1 MEGEEEKNDVVYSSG
16 DEGGTTVMS
25 ERVSNLANSI
35 YSEFERMIQKYD
47 QEVVSGLMPLMVS
60 VLEQLDSAYGDNNEQ
75 LVELEILSDD
85 NEQLITQ
92 YEREKQLRKLAENKY
107 LEIEDQIEVEKRE
120 TQKQIDELEHENKSL
135 EARIRSYQDHI
146 ERQDERITEMKR
158 EYHSLHE
165 RHSEILHQHM
175 ERLQRDERK
184 GPGTPLDGTPNRTMF
199 SRPRAISAESPMETP
214 ASSLGELMPPHISPL
229 VSKSP
234 DTEMQP
240 FPLRENGNEMSLE
253 EEQLVNE
260 GQDKDTKKTA
270 PKAISRAAQ
279 NSQLPDGGAL
289 AVNSDT
295 GVNAIFNKVDGNS
308 SGIIKGSHSST
319 TSSLQSLDASTCN
332 ITDVDNMPIMTVTD
346 VEQAMPG
353 GAQKS
358 PDEGFVHLS
367 NDAATIMASTPELNP
382 NVSSTPVDVVRR
394 SGSRQANRPISLDL
408 ETFPEGVSAH
418 SLFAE
423 LSTQEPDIIGQV
435 DTGADIT
442 AMVGELDNVLK
453 ENKELSQVKT
463 RLVTQKNDLLKRVEE
478 LSNERDL
485 ARDDVVALQDTK
497 NRLTTYISELEQE
510 LKRVKMD
517 AEKATV
523 ALKEANVSAAHRKR
537 FTRVEMA
544 RVLMERN
551 QYKERLMELQEA
563 VRWTE
568 MIRASKERNLE
579 LQQKKKSSI
588 WKFFS
593 NLFGPSPK
601 KPAPPMVAIRYNS
614 PQADGEKAA
623 TRRSNSL
630 DSGSTGSIT
639 AAGGGGFGSEN
650 FDRQRLVER
659 RERYRQVRAFLN
671 SDVAEGRMQAYGWS
685 LPAKY
690 STEVAEGGK
699 SLVSVPVPV
708 YCRPLNLNDP
718 GMKIWCA
725 AGVDL
730 SGGKT
735 QDGGS
740 AIGASSVFYT
750 DSARNLEDVGKDQ
763 KFDAKVSMVWIG
775 SSTHSC
781 SKVTVVD
788 ANYPQN
794 ILDCF
799 IVCTSHLLCITP
811 VPGASE
817 GDYQSAEWT
826 VEDPMQAN
834 SEEGDSEGDSGG
846 VAFSDPLGVQ
856 SAEGAAQDG
865 PTVTDITTAES
876 MGLGSGQVDGNE
888 KMSSVLPTMWLG
900 AQSGCVYVHS
910 AMSDWKKC
918 IHSIRLKDSVL
929 SIVYV
934 HARVL
939 VALADGTVAIFH
951 RAADGQWNFNNYH
964 LLDLGRP
971 HHSIRCMSV
980 VHDKVWCGYRNKIQV
995 IHPRSMKV
1003 EKTFDAHPRRE
1014 SQVRQLAWIGDGVWV
1029 SIRLDSTLRLYN
1041 AHTYHHLQ
1049 DIDIEPY
1056 VSKML
1061 GTGKLG
1067 FSFVRITSLMLTNDR
1082 LWVGTGNGVILSV
1095 PLVAARPARD
1105 DGETPTSSPGKG
1117 GTGAPGGAVRVYSN
1131 EGKDGEA
1138 TRGASF
1144 MPYCSMVN
1152 AQLSFHGHRDSV
1164 KFFVAVP
1171 GSMKRISQPPLPSR
1185 SVSPSGLPA
1194 RSSPEKTMTESLLL
1208 VLSGGEGY
1216 VDFRLGDGE
1225 ETALEEQGGDLISVT
1240 TRGQSTNERS
1250 HIMVWQVSVT

>member
-1 MEGEEEKNDVVYSSG
+1 
-16 DEGGTTVMS
+16 
-25 ERVSNLANSI
+25 
-35 YSEFERMIQKYD
+35 
-47 QEVVSGLMPLMVS
+47 
-60 VLEQLDSAYGDNNEQ
+60 
-75 LVELEILSDD
+75 
-85 NEQLITQ
+85 
-92 YEREKQLRKLAENKY
+92 
-107 LEIEDQIEVEKRE
+107 
-120 TQKQIDELEHENKSL
+120 
-135 EARIRSYQDHI
+135 
-146 ERQDERITEMKR
+146 MKR
-158 EYHSLHE
+158 EYHTLHE
-165 RHSEILHQHM
+165 RHSELLHQHM
-175 ERLQRDERK
+175 ERLQRDDRK
-184 GPGTPLDGTPNRTMF
+184 GSSSTVDTPTRNPL
-199 SRPRAISAESPMETP
+199 RPRAVSSESPRSPVGTP
-214 ASSLGELMPPHISPL
+214 VNSIGELVPPGTSP
-229 VSKSP
+229 VAPKSP
-234 DTEMQP
+234 DVDVSMPQ
-240 FPLRENGNEMSLE
+240 FPANRRESNEMSLE
-253 EEQLVNE
+253 EEQLAGVRKDAESGKTTTPGEDSSVIQNNQVSP
-260 GQDKDTKKTA
+260 GGTCVTANNVSVVITSDKLDAKT
-270 PKAISRAAQ
+270 
-279 NSQLPDGGAL
+279 
-289 AVNSDT
+289 SD
-295 GVNAIFNKVDGNS
+295 IQP
-308 SGIIKGSHSST
+308 KGSRSST
-319 TSSLQSLDASTCN
+319 ASSLQSLDTGTCHL
-332 ITDVDNMPIMTVTD
+332 TDVDNMPIMTVTD
-346 VEQAMPG
+346 VERAISG
-353 GAQKS
+353 EAQS
-358 PDEGFVHLS
+358 PPDGSFLS
-367 NDAATIMASTPELNP
+367 NDAAAIMASTPELNP
-382 NVSSTPVDVVRR
+382 NALSSPVDVIRR
-394 SGSRQANRPISLDL
+394 GGSRQSAERPISLDL
-408 ETFPEGVSAH
+408 ETLPEGVSAH

-423 LSTQEPDIIGQV
+423 LSVQEPDIIGQV

-442 AMVGELDNVLK
+442 AMVGELDTVLK
-453 ENKELSQVKT
+453 ENTELLTAKT

-478 LSNERDL
+478 LSNEREL
-485 ARDDVVALQDTK
+485 AKDEVMLLQDTK
-497 NRLTTYISELEQE
+497 TRLSTHISELEQE

-601 KPAPPMVAIRYNS
+601 KPAPPMVSIRYNS
-614 PQADGEKAA
+614 PQGEGESSPAS
-623 TRRSNSL
+623 RRSNSIS
-630 DSGSTGSIT
+630 SGSTGSIAVAT
-639 AAGGGGFGSEN
+639 GGGGFGSEN
-650 FDRQRLVER
+650 FDRQRVVDR

-740 AIGASSVFYT
+740 FIGATSVFYT
-750 DSARNLEDVGKDQ
+750 DSARDQEEAVTTDPKLEP
-763 KFDAKVSMVWIG
+763 KVSMVWIG

-799 IVCTSHLLCITP
+799 IVCTSHLLCLTP

-817 GDYQSAEWT
+817 GDYQGSEWT
-826 VEDPMQAN
+826 LEDPLQAN
-834 SEEGDSEGDSGG
+834 PDKADSGEDSGG
-846 VAFSDPLGVQ
+846 AGFTDPLGVQ
-856 SAEGAAQDG
+856 TAQGAGSDG
-865 PTVTDITTAES
+865 PTVTDITAGES
-876 MGLGSGQVDGNE
+876 MSPEAVQVDGID

-910 AMSDWKKC
+910 VISDWKKC

-934 HARVL
+934 QARVL
-939 VALADGTVAIFH
+939 VGLADGTVAIFH
-951 RAADGQWNFNNYH
+951 RASDGQWNFNNYH

-971 HHSIRCMSV
+971 HHSIRCMTV

-1105 DGETPTSSPGKG
+1105 DGETSTSSPGTG
-1117 GTGAPGGAVRVYSN
+1117 GSGGPGGAVRVYSN
-1131 EGKDGEA
+1131 EGKDGD
-1138 TRGASF
+1138 TPRGSSF

-1171 GSMKRISQPPLPSR
+1171 GSMKRVSQPATSSR
-1185 SVSPSGLPA
+1185 SSSPGGLTA
-1194 RSSPEKTMTESLLL
+1194 RTSPEKTVSEAMLL

>member
-16 DEGGTTVMS
+16 DEGGATVMS

-47 QEVVSGLMPLMVS
+47 QDVVSGLMPLMVS

-92 YEREKQLRKLAENKY
+92 YEREKQLRKLAENRY
-107 LEIEDQIEVEKRE
+107 LEIEDQIEAEKRE
-120 TQKQIDELEHENKSL
+120 SHKQIDTLEHDNKSL
-135 EARIRSYQDHI
+135 ESRIKSYQDHI
-146 ERQDERITEMKR
+146 ERQDERISEMKR
-158 EYHSLHE
+158 EYHTLHE
-165 RHSEILHQHM
+165 RHSELLHQHM
-175 ERLQRDERK
+175 ERLQREDRK
-184 GPGTPLDGTPNRTMF
+184 GSGSTADTPSRTPFRPRTVSTDSPRSPIGTPVNSLTDLLPGTSPGGPKSIDGDMVVP
-199 SRPRAISAESPMETP
+199 PSPHRGD
-214 ASSLGELMPPHISPL
+214 S
-229 VSKSP
+229 
-234 DTEMQP
+234 
-240 FPLRENGNEMSLE
+240 NEMSLE
-253 EEQLVNE
+253 EEQLAGKGKGSE
-260 GQDKDTKKTA
+260 TEKKTGVGEVS
-270 PKAISRAAQ
+270 PAAQ
-279 NSQLPDGGAL
+279 NVHGSPGSGFVAISGDKLDS
-289 AVNSDT
+289 NSIGDI
-295 GVNAIFNKVDGNS
+295 V
-308 SGIIKGSHSST
+308 KGSPSNT
-319 TSSLQSLDASTCN
+319 TSSLQSLNTGTCHL
-332 ITDVDNMPIMTVTD
+332 TDVDNMPIMTVTD
-346 VEQAMPG
+346 VERVISGESQTP
-353 GAQKS
+353 
-358 PDEGFVHLS
+358 PDGSFVHLS
-367 NDAATIMASTPELNP
+367 NDAAAIMASTPELIP
-382 NVSSTPVDVVRR
+382 NAGSSPVDVIRR
-394 SGSRQANRPISLDL
+394 EGSRQGGERPISLDL
-408 ETFPEGVSAH
+408 ETLPQGVSAH

-423 LSTQEPDIIGQV
+423 LSIQEPDIIGQV

-442 AMVGELDNVLK
+442 AMVGELDTVLK
-453 ENKELSQVKT
+453 ENKELLTAKT
-463 RLVTQKNDLLKRVEE
+463 KLVTQKNDLLKRVEE
-478 LSNERDL
+478 LSNEKEL
-485 ARDDVVALQDTK
+485 AREEVIALQDTK
-497 NRLTTYISELEQE
+497 SRLSQHISEIEQE

-601 KPAPPMVAIRYNS
+601 KPAPTMVSIRYNS
-614 PQADGEKAA
+614 PQGEGESSPSS
-623 TRRSNSL
+623 RRSSSVN
-630 DSGSTGSIT
+630 SGSTGSI
-639 AAGGGGFGSEN
+639 AVASGGGFGSEN

-690 STEVAEGGK
+690 SAEVAEGGK

-740 AIGASSVFYT
+740 VIGATSVFYT
-750 DSARNLEDVGKDQ
+750 DSVRDQDETGMDPKLEP
-763 KFDAKVSMVWIG
+763 KVSMVWIG

-817 GDYQSAEWT
+817 GDYQSSEWK
-826 VEDPMQAN
+826 VEDPLQTN
-834 SEEGDSEGDSGG
+834 PDKGDSTEGSG
-846 VAFSDPLGVQ
+846 FSDPLGVQ
-856 SAEGAAQDG
+856 TGQGSDG
-865 PTVTDITTAES
+865 PTVTDITAGES
-876 MGLGSGQVDGNE
+876 TSPGAAPVEGVE

-910 AMSDWKKC
+910 AISDWKKC

-934 HARVL
+934 KTRVL

-951 RAADGQWNFNNYH
+951 RASDGQWNFNNYH

-971 HHSIRCMSV
+971 HHSIRCMTV

-1105 DGETPTSSPGKG
+1105 DGEAQTSSPGTG
-1117 GTGAPGGAVRVYSN
+1117 GTGGPGGAVRVYSN
-1131 EGKDGEA
+1131 EGKDGD
-1138 TRGASF
+1138 TPRGSSF

-1171 GSMKRISQPPLPSR
+1171 GSMKRVSQPAPSNR
-1185 SVSPSGLPA
+1185 STSPSGQPA
-1194 RSSPEKTMTESLLL
+1194 KSSPEKTVTECMLL

-1216 VDFRLGDGE
+1216 VDFRLGDNE

>member
-1 MEGEEEKNDVVYSSG
+1 MEGEDDKNDVVYSSG
-16 DEGGTTVMS
+16 DEGGASVMS

-47 QEVVSGLMPLMVS
+47 QDVVSGLMPLMVS

-120 TQKQIDELEHENKSL
+120 TQKQIDSLEHDNKSL
-135 EARIRSYQDHI
+135 EARIKSYQDHV
-146 ERQDERITEMKR
+146 ERQDERISEMKR
-158 EYHSLHE
+158 EYHTLHE
-165 RHSEILHQHM
+165 RHSELLHQHM
-175 ERLQRDERK
+175 ERLQRDDRK
-184 GPGTPLDGTPNRTMF
+184 GPGTPSDGTPRTPF
-199 SRPRAISAESPMETP
+199 SRPRATSNTDSPQSPSLGTP
-214 ASSLGELMPPHISPL
+214 VNSLGELIPPENSPRP
-229 VSKSP
+229 KTP
-234 DTEMQP
+234 DTEMP
-240 FPLRENGNEMSLE
+240 LFPIKVNANELSLE
-253 EEQLVNE
+253 EEQLANE
-260 GQDKDTKKTA
+260 RKAKGSDNTSRDASPATQNGQ
-270 PKAISRAAQ
+270 I
-279 NSQLPDGGAL
+279 PDGEVCISSSATVG
-289 AVNSDT
+289 
-295 GVNAIFNKVDGNS
+295 KVDLNS
-308 SGIIKGSHSST
+308 SDVVTKGSRSST
-319 TSSLQSLDASTCN
+319 TSSLQSLDTNTCN
-332 ITDVDNMPIMTVTD
+332 VSDVDNMPIMTVTD
-346 VEQAMPG
+346 VERAMSG
-353 GAQKS
+353 EAHS
-358 PDEGFVHLS
+358 PPDGDFVHLS
-367 NDAATIMASTPELNP
+367 NDAVAIMASTPELNP
-382 NVSSTPVDVVRR
+382 NVSSSPIDVVRR
-394 SGSRQANRPISLDL
+394 AGSRQAERPISLDL
-408 ETFPEGVSAH
+408 ESLPEGVSAH
-418 SLFAE
+418 SIFAE
-423 LSTQEPDIIGQV
+423 LSSQEPDIIGQV

-442 AMVGELDNVLK
+442 AMVGELDTVLK
-453 ENKELSQVKT
+453 ENKELLQVKT

-478 LSNERDL
+478 LSNDKEL
-485 ARDDVVALQDTK
+485 ARDEVEALQDTK
-497 NRLTTYISELEQE
+497 NRLTTHISELEQQ

-517 AEKATV
+517 AEKTTV
-523 ALKEANVSAAHRKR
+523 ALKEASVSAAHRKR

-601 KPAPPMVAIRYNS
+601 KPAPPMVSIRYNS
-614 PQADGEKAA
+614 PQLEGEKPPAS
-623 TRRSNSL
+623 RRSNSL
-630 DSGSTGSIT
+630 DSGSAPG
-639 AAGGGGFGSEN
+639 AAAATSAGGGFGSEN
-650 FDRQRLVER
+650 FDRQRLVDR

-671 SDVAEGRMQAYGWS
+671 SDVPEGRMQAYGWS

-730 SGGKT
+730 SGGRTK
-735 QDGGS
+735 DGGS

-750 DSARNLEDVGKDQ
+750 ESARDQEEGEKDLQ
-763 KFDAKVSMVWIG
+763 HDPKVSMVWIG

-817 GDYQSAEWT
+817 GDYQSSEWT
-826 VEDPMQAN
+826 VEDPLQTN
-834 SEEGDSEGDSGG
+834 GDKADSTASSSKTG
-846 VAFSDPLGVQ
+846 FSDPLGVQ
-856 SAEGAAQDG
+856 GQGSDG
-865 PTVTDITTAES
+865 PTVTDITAGES
-876 MGLGSGQVDGNE
+876 MSPLAGHMDGIE

-910 AMSDWKKC
+910 AISDWKKC

-934 HARVL
+934 NSRVL

-951 RAADGQWNFNNYH
+951 RASDGQWNFNNYH

-1105 DGETPTSSPGKG
+1105 DGDAATSSPGTG
-1117 GTGAPGGAVRVYSN
+1117 GTGGPGGAVRVYSN

-1138 TRGASF
+1138 PRGSSF

-1171 GSMKRISQPPLPSR
+1171 GAMKKVPQPATSSAR
-1185 SVSPSGLPA
+1185 SASPSGLSA
-1194 RSSPEKTMTESLLL
+1194 KSSPERAVTEAMLL

-1250 HIMVWQVSVT
+1250 HIMVWQVSIT

>member
-1 MEGEEEKNDVVYSSG
+1 MEADEAKNDVVYSSG

-25 ERVSNLANSI
+25 ERVSNLANNI

-47 QEVVSGLMPLMVS
+47 QDVVSGLMPLMVS

-107 LEIEDQIEVEKRE
+107 LEIEDQIEVDKRD
-120 TQKQIDELEHENKSL
+120 TQKQIDRLEHENKSL
-135 EARIRSYQDHI
+135 ESRIKSYQDHM
-146 ERQDERITEMKR
+146 ERQDERLSEMKR
-158 EYHSLHE
+158 EYHTLHE

-175 ERLQRDERK
+175 ERLQRDEKK
-184 GPGTPLDGTPNRTMF
+184 GPGTPLDGTPNKAHF
-199 SRPRAISAESPMETP
+199 RPRATSSDSPRSSLDTP
-214 ASSLGELMPPHISPL
+214 ASSLGELVPPGSSP
-229 VSKSP
+229 VAPKSP
-234 DTEMQP
+234 DPEMSS
-240 FPLRENGNEMSLE
+240 FPLRVDGNEMSLE
-253 EEQLVNE
+253 EEQLANASN
-260 GQDKDTKKTA
+260 KSTSIKKTES
-270 PKAISRAAQ
+270 KDS
-279 NSQLPDGGAL
+279 LPETQSNQTVDEKVCSADSEN
-289 AVNSDT
+289 AVSLGTD
-295 GVNAIFNKVDGNS
+295 KVDG
-308 SGIIKGSHSST
+308 
-319 TSSLQSLDASTCN
+319 TCN
-332 ITDVDNMPIMTVTD
+332 ITDVDNMPIVTVKD
-346 VEQAMPG
+346 VEHVIGGEAHTPPG
-353 GAQKS
+353 G
-358 PDEGFVHLS
+358 EFVHFS
-367 NDAATIMASTPELNP
+367 NNAGAIFESTPELNAK
-382 NVSSTPVDVVRR
+382 VSSSPVDVVRR
-394 SGSRQANRPISLDL
+394 SGSRQGERPISLDL
-408 ETFPEGVSAH
+408 ETLPEGVSAH

-423 LSTQEPDIIGQV
+423 LSIQEPDSIGQV

-442 AMVGELDNVLK
+442 TMVGELDTVLK
-453 ENKELSQVKT
+453 ENKELLQAKT
-463 RLVTQKNDLLKRVEE
+463 RLDTQKNDLLKRVEE

-485 ARDDVVALQDTK
+485 AQDDVVALQDTK
-497 NRLTTYISELEQE
+497 NQLTTHISELEQE

-593 NLFGPSPK
+593 NLFAPSPK
-601 KPAPPMVAIRYNS
+601 KPDPPVVAIRYNS
-614 PQADGEKAA
+614 PQADGDKS
-623 TRRSNSL
+623 TPQRSNSL
-630 DSGSTGSIT
+630 DSGNPNSISV
-639 AAGGGGFGSEN
+639 ASGGGFGSEN

-671 SDVAEGRMQAYGWS
+671 SDVTEGRMQAYGWS

-725 AGVDL
+725 AGVNL
-730 SGGKT
+730 TGGRT

-750 DSARNLEDVGKDQ
+750 DVVCNSEEEGNEQ
-763 KFDAKVSMVWIG
+763 KVDAKGSMVWIG

-811 VPGASE
+811 VPGASKR
-817 GDYQSAEWT
+817 DYQNTEWT
-826 VEDPMQAN
+826 VKDLYQSDRGSSGE
-834 SEEGDSEGDSGG
+834 SGG
-846 VAFSDPLGVQ
+846 PKFSDPLG
-856 SAEGAAQDG
+856 AQNSQGTTQEG
-865 PTVTDITTAES
+865 PTVTDVTAGES
-876 MGLGSGQVDGNE
+876 AVPMAGQMDGME
-888 KMSSVLPTMWLG
+888 RISSVLPTMWLG

-910 AMSDWKKC
+910 AISDWKKC

-934 HARVL
+934 NGRVL

-951 RAADGQWNFNNYH
+951 RASDGQWNFNNYH

-971 HHSIRCMSV
+971 HHSIRCMTV

-1041 AHTYHHLQ
+1041 AHTYNHLQ

-1105 DGETPTSSPGKG
+1105 DGETSTSSPAKG
-1117 GTGAPGGAVRVYSN
+1117 GTGGPGGAVRVYSN

-1138 TRGASF
+1138 TKGASF

-1171 GSMKRISQPPLPSR
+1171 GSMKRISQPVLPNR
-1185 SVSPSGLPA
+1185 SVSPSGLAAKP
-1194 RSSPEKTMTESLLL
+1194 SPEKTVTEAMLL

-1225 ETALEEQGGDLISVT
+1225 ETALEEHGGDLISVSA
-1240 TRGQSTNERS
+1240 RGQSTNERS
-1250 HIMVWQVSVT
+1250 HIMVWQVSGT